1 MIFKHTSSLM
11 QIHTLGLYSIIDLPI
26 PSSSF
31 NNLFECSMFQV
42 IIHSLYI
49 HSTTIR
55 NPCLLWC
62 SKNTWKCQKI
72 RQWCPRK
79 HHLKF
84 DQPKHAKSWKKL
96 NSTCIM
102 FILTCVVKHAFQ
114 HLEVVPCGSHVMA
127 TWAPSWTGSATCP
140 RFSSGPLEMWQMT
153 GPAKINC
160 VHGGI
165 RRGHG
170 GNTRGWCVSNDV
182 DCHVIALF
190 GGLGFR
196 GVFRLMSPA
205 THGYFREHR
214 LTFHDGC

>member
-114 HLEVVPCGSHVMA
+114 HLVVVPCGSHVVA
-127 TWAPSWTGSATCP
+127 TSAPSWTGSATCP
-140 RFSSGPLEMWQMT
+140 RFSSGPLLMWQMT
-153 GPAKINC
+153 GSRQNELSPWW
-160 VHGGI
+160 HLTWP
-165 RRGHG
+165 RREH
-170 GNTRGWCVSNDV
+170 TWMMCQRWRVMPR
-182 DCHVIALF
+182 HHTLK
-190 GGLGFR
+190 GFR
-196 GVFRLMSPA
+196 V
-205 THGYFREHR
+205 
-214 LTFHDGC
+214 